1 LNPGRRT
8 ATGVFFIQISAFSLR
23 PSRAD
28 LGSPSTFSGRTKC
41 QTAAANPALKPGYR
55 YVVLTLLIIVYT
67 FNFLD
72 RQILGIL
79 KDSIQV
85 ELGLTD
91 TQVGVM
97 GGIAFAALYSILGI
111 PIAWL
116 ADRASRSWIMT
127 TALTVWSG
135 FTVACGYAGS
145 FWALF
150 LMRMGVGVGEAGG
163 VAPAY
168 SLIADYFP
176 PRQRARALAAFS
188 FGIPVGMALG
198 ILLGGLIAAHVNWRT
213 AFIVVGIAGLVIA
226 PIFKLMVKDPVRG
239 GLDRAEGAPP
249 PEARPK
255 APPFGQVVKTV
266 LPKPSFWLPG
276 LRCGLV
282 RRSAAMASAFWLPS
296 FFQRSMGMDP
306 DSRPRATTAPGSPW
320 SAGSIGIFAR
330 RLAGRQAGQGREEGG
345 LSAGPGHRLHDRR
358 ADVLAGHECGPLWVV
373 KSQIHAGGRGKG
385 KFKEPEAGEKGGVRL
400 AKSVDEAA
408 EFARQMLGNAPWSPS
423 RPAPPASRSTAST
436 SRTAPTSTA
445 SFYLSLLVDRA
456 DQPRLLRRLD
466 RRRHGHR
473 GSRPRHAREDPHL
486 LDRPGH
492 RRQDFHGRRVAFA
505 LA

>member
-1 LNPGRRT
+1 M
-8 ATGVFFIQISAFSLR
+8 S
-23 PSRAD
+23 D
-28 LGSPSTFSGRTKC
+28 
-41 QTAAANPALKPGYR
+41 AAANPALKPGYR

-145 FWALF
+145 FWGLF

-176 PRQRARALAAFS
+176 PKQRARALAAFS
-188 FGIPVGMALG
+188 FGIPIGMALG
-198 ILLGGLIAAHVNWRT
+198 ILLGGLIAAQINWRT

-226 PIFKLMVKDPVRG
+226 PVFKLLVRDPVRG
-239 GLDRAEGAPP
+239 GLDRTADAPP

-255 APPFGQVVKTV
+255 APPFSAVLKTV
-266 LPKPSFWLPG
+266 LPKPSFWLLAFG
-276 LRCGLV
+276 AASSSVCGYGV
-282 RRSAAMASAFWLPS
+282 AFWLPT
-296 FFQRSMGMDP
+296 FFQRSLGLTLTET
-306 DSRPRATTAPGSPW
+306 SIYY
-320 SAGSIGIFAR
+320 SAITLVGGLIGIFAGGF
-330 RLAGRQAGQGREEGG
+330 LA
-345 LSAGPGHRLHDRR
+345 DRF
-358 ADVLAGHECGPLWVV
+358 
-373 KSQIHAGGRGKG
+373 GGRS
-385 KFKEPEAGEKGGVRL
+385 R
-400 AKSVDEAA
+400 AA
-408 EFARQMLGNAPWSPS
+408 YPMVPAIAFLIALPFFYMSLNAPSLALAFPLFLVPTALNLAWLGPIVT
-423 RPAPPASRSTAST
+423 AVQHLAPASMRTTASALFLLINNLVGIALGT
-436 SRTAPTSTA
+436 YYFGFASDLLRPQFGDESIRWAIYSGGAFYLVAAVLLFLGSRT
-445 SFYLSLLVDRA
+445 LKRDWVD
-456 DQPRLLRRLD
+456 
-466 RRRHGHR
+466 
-473 GSRPRHAREDPHL
+473 
-486 LDRPGH
+486 
-492 RRQDFHGRRVAFA
+492 
-505 LA
+505 

>member
-1 LNPGRRT
+1 M
-8 ATGVFFIQISAFSLR
+8 SE
-23 PSRAD
+23 
-28 LGSPSTFSGRTKC
+28 
-41 QTAAANPALKPGYR
+41 AAANPALKPGYR

-266 LPKPSFWLPG
+266 LPKPSFWLLAFG
-276 LRCGLV
+276 AASSSVCGYGV
-282 RRSAAMASAFWLPS
+282 AFWLPT
-296 FFQRSMGMDP
+296 FFQRSLGLTLTET
-306 DSRPRATTAPGSPW
+306 SIYY
-320 SAGSIGIFAR
+320 SAITLVGGVIGIFAGGF
-330 RLAGRQAGQGREEGG
+330 LA
-345 LSAGPGHRLHDRR
+345 DRF
-358 ADVLAGHECGPLWVV
+358 
-373 KSQIHAGGRGKG
+373 GGRSKAAYPLVPAIA
-385 KFKEPEAGEKGGVRL
+385 FLIALPFFYL
-400 AKSVDEAA
+400 A
-408 EFARQMLGNAPWSPS
+408 LNAPSLTLAFPLFLVPTALNLAWLGPIIT
-423 RPAPPASRSTAST
+423 AVQHLAPASMRSTASALFLLINNLVGIALGT
-436 SRTAPTSTA
+436 YYFGFASDLLRPQFGDESIRWAIYSGGGFYLLAAALLFAASRTMKRDW
-445 SFYLSLLVDRA
+445 VD
-456 DQPRLLRRLD
+456 
-466 RRRHGHR
+466 
-473 GSRPRHAREDPHL
+473 
-486 LDRPGH
+486 
-492 RRQDFHGRRVAFA
+492 
-505 LA
+505 

>member
-1 LNPGRRT
+1 M
-8 ATGVFFIQISAFSLR
+8 S
-23 PSRAD
+23 D
-28 LGSPSTFSGRTKC
+28 
-41 QTAAANPALKPGYR
+41 AAANPALKPGYR

-116 ADRASRSWIMT
+116 ADRVSRSWIMT

-145 FWALF
+145 FWGLF

-188 FGIPVGMALG
+188 FGIPIGMALG
-198 ILLGGLIAAHVNWRT
+198 ILLGGLIAAHIDWRT
-213 AFIVVGIAGLVIA
+213 AFIVVGVAGLIIA
-226 PIFKLMVKDPVRG
+226 PVFKLMVKDPVRG
-239 GLDRAEGAPP
+239 GLDRPEGAPP

-255 APPFGQVVKTV
+255 APPFGEVLRTV
-266 LPKPSFWLPG
+266 LPKPSFWLLAFG
-276 LRCGLV
+276 AASSSVCGYGV
-282 RRSAAMASAFWLPS
+282 AFWLPT
-296 FFQRSMGMDP
+296 FFQRSLGLTLTET
-306 DSRPRATTAPGSPW
+306 SIYY
-320 SAGSIGIFAR
+320 SAITLVGGLIGIFAGGF
-330 RLAGRQAGQGREEGG
+330 LA
-345 LSAGPGHRLHDRR
+345 DRF
-358 ADVLAGHECGPLWVV
+358 
-373 KSQIHAGGRGKG
+373 GGRSK
-385 KFKEPEAGEKGGVRL
+385 
-400 AKSVDEAA
+400 AA
-408 EFARQMLGNAPWSPS
+408 YPLVPAIAFLVALPFFYLSLNAPSLALAFPLFLVPTALNLAWLGPIVT
-423 RPAPPASRSTAST
+423 AVQHLAPASMRSTASALFLLINNLVGIALGT
-436 SRTAPTSTA
+436 YYFGFA
-445 SFYLSLLVDRA
+445 SDLLRPQFGDESIRWAIYSGGAFYLIAAVLLMLAARKLKRDWVD
-456 DQPRLLRRLD
+456 
-466 RRRHGHR
+466 
-473 GSRPRHAREDPHL
+473 
-486 LDRPGH
+486 
-492 RRQDFHGRRVAFA
+492 
-505 LA
+505 